1 MPLHIACV
9 LRACEIYA
17 LQAAVD
23 DLLRDL
29 VVEEVLVCALW
40 PSSAH
45 VCTHL
50 LRDLVVEEV
59 QMPLRCRHICNIH
72 AL

>member
-9 LRACEIYA
+9 LRACEMYA

-29 VVEEVLVCALW
+29 VVQ
-40 PSSAH
+40 
-45 VCTHL
+45 
-50 LRDLVVEEV
+50 EV
-59 QMPLRCRHICNIH
+59 QMPLRCRHICNIK
-72 AL
+72 ALLRLY

>member
-29 VVEEVLVCALW
+29 VVQ
-40 PSSAH
+40 
-45 VCTHL
+45 
-50 LRDLVVEEV
+50 EV
-59 QMPLRCRHICNIH
+59 QMPLRCRHICNIK
-72 AL
+72 ALLRLYEGAIKAL